1 MPTVRRLRAVIAVVV
16 VTVGLLAPAPVA
28 SQPQDPRS
36 EREQVRAQ
44 RAALAGEINVLEA
57 DQAAIDRAII
67 DLDDHVRGQQALVA
81 DAQRAVARATQDAEE
96 ARAAA
101 EARAAQ
107 VDELRARIA
116 RLAVHHYVNPPGE
129 ELLDRFR
136 ARTATESAQ
145 KLAFLD
151 ARAGSARDL
160 IDELRAS
167 RRALEQERARADEAR
182 ARAEERRRE
191 AERRLAGLAEALAAQ
206 QALAAELE
214 VRLNTKLA
222 EADALA
228 AVDADLARRIR
239 DEQAVLAGQLL
250 RLGAQDAGTRPGDPG
265 TPSPGG
271 AGPAPATQPSPAP
284 GASPPPAPPPTVAP
298 APAPPTPAPPAPA
311 PPTPAR
317 VPLRT
322 VRGITVHAEVAAS
335 LEALLAAAAADG
347 FVLSGSGYR
356 DPADQVALRRA
367 HCGPTDYDIWQRPP
381 SQCSPPTAIPG
392 TSMHEVGKAV
402 DFTWNGR
409 TITSRDS
416 PAFRWLAA
424 NAGRFGWYNLP
435 SEPWHWSING
445 R

>member
-1 MPTVRRLRAVIAVVV
+1 
-16 VTVGLLAPAPVA
+16 
-28 SQPQDPRS
+28 
-36 EREQVRAQ
+36 
-44 RAALAGEINVLEA
+44 
-57 DQAAIDRAII
+57 
-67 DLDDHVRGQQALVA
+67 
-81 DAQRAVARATQDAEE
+81 
-96 ARAAA
+96 
-101 EARAAQ
+101 
-107 VDELRARIA
+107 
-116 RLAVHHYVNPPGE
+116 
-129 ELLDRFR
+129 
-136 ARTATESAQ
+136 
-145 KLAFLD
+145 
-151 ARAGSARDL
+151 
-160 IDELRAS
+160 
-167 RRALEQERARADEAR
+167 
-182 ARAEERRRE
+182 
-191 AERRLAGLAEALAAQ
+191 
-206 QALAAELE
+206 
-214 VRLNTKLA
+214 
-222 EADALA
+222 
-228 AVDADLARRIR
+228 
-239 DEQAVLAGQLL
+239 
-250 RLGAQDAGTRPGDPG
+250 
-265 TPSPGG
+265 
-271 AGPAPATQPSPAP
+271 
-284 GASPPPAPPPTVAP
+284 
-298 APAPPTPAPPAPA
+298 
-311 PPTPAR
+311 